1 MDSLNN
7 VTHKTYLPSSVSKR
21 NPPTSICKETHWKFN
36 GRYLHENPETFVL
49 SITNGRVFSG
59 NGTIITHNDWLILD
73 VSLQFGIGTDAK
85 RAKSHNVFKYL
96 KLPKCQETPQTIA
109 VLATAG
115 GEGYFHWLTD
125 ALPRFE
131 IISKTLGID
140 SIDKYVVNKGVPI
153 IEETLEMLGIS
164 PEKLI
169 FADPNLHIQAKYLI
183 VPSLPGSTGDP
194 PAWVIAFL
202 RENFLKNKA
211 SISPVTKL
219 YVSRSKAN
227 YRKVT
232 NEEEVL
238 ECLATFGFTPIWLE
252 EHDFATQVALFSSAE
267 FIVAPHGAG
276 LTNLIWCNSSAKVLE
291 IFSPNYVNVCFW
303 AIANQI
309 EMEYF
314 YLIGD
319 GERPPDY
326 IDPHL
331 IGDNINVPIDELRQ
345 SLDIL
350 LK

>member
-1 MDSLNN
+1 M
-7 VTHKTYLPSSVSKR
+7 P
-21 NPPTSICKETHWKFN
+21 
-36 GRYLHENPETFVL
+36 
-49 SITNGRVFSG
+49 
-59 NGTIITHNDWLILD
+59 
-73 VSLQFGIGTDAK
+73 
-85 RAKSHNVFKYL
+85 
-96 KLPKCQETPQTIA
+96 
-109 VLATAG
+109 
-115 GEGYFHWLTD
+115 
-125 ALPRFE
+125 
-131 IISKTLGID
+131 IS
-140 SIDKYVVNKGVPI
+140 
-153 IEETLEMLGIS
+153 
-164 PEKLI
+164 
-169 FADPNLHIQAKYLI
+169 
-183 VPSLPGSTGDP
+183 
-194 PAWVIAFL
+194 
-202 RENFLKNKA
+202 
-211 SISPVTKL
+211 
-219 YVSRSKAN
+219 
-227 YRKVT
+227 
-232 NEEEVL
+232 
-238 ECLATFGFTPIWLE
+238 LATFGFTPIWLE

>member
-1 MDSLNN
+1 MGVFFSMTSLMKILRFGYRQIKKLIVKCIAFLPVTSKYIGSPKGYYISSKEYCKTCEMDSLNN

-109 VLATAG
+109 VAKRAKSHNVFKYLKLPKCQETSQTIAVLATSG

-153 IEETLEMLGIS
+153 IEETLV
-164 PEKLI
+164 
-169 FADPNLHIQAKYLI
+169 Q
-183 VPSLPGSTGDP
+183 
-194 PAWVIAFL
+194 
-202 RENFLKNKA
+202 
-211 SISPVTKL
+211 
-219 YVSRSKAN
+219 
-227 YRKVT
+227 
-232 NEEEVL
+232 
-238 ECLATFGFTPIWLE
+238 
-252 EHDFATQVALFSSAE
+252 
-267 FIVAPHGAG
+267 
-276 LTNLIWCNSSAKVLE
+276 
-291 IFSPNYVNVCFW
+291 
-303 AIANQI
+303 
-309 EMEYF
+309 
-314 YLIGD
+314 D
-319 GERPPDY
+319 G
-326 IDPHL
+326 
-331 IGDNINVPIDELRQ
+331 
-345 SLDIL
+345 
-350 LK
+350 